1 MTTNRASLISRELE
15 VSGVSKAVGLS
26 RSLGLSQASIS
37 LAIKELGRRVIVFG
51 KARSSRY
58 ALSRDI
64 GREGD
69 RWPLYSINVRGL
81 PELAGQLVALHQR
94 EWAFIPEP
102 EYGSVNFGEFS
113 DGLYPDLPWFLD
125 TLRPQGFLGRNFA
138 QTISLQIGLPPD
150 PGNWAADDV
159 IAAALRNGYD
169 FPGSFIL
176 GDEALEKAQTAF
188 INDAESE
195 SSREFR
201 YPELALQSLN
211 GEFPRSSAGGEQPK
225 FTAYIKE
232 EDVGHVVVKFSGQTD
247 SPSDK
252 RWRDLLISEQLASE
266 SINVT
271 SVAVAKNRIFP
282 LKGRIFLE
290 SERFDRVGDSGRR
303 FVVSLSALDGAF
315 YGKADTP
322 WTAAADRLSND
333 KLISVRDARCL
344 KWLWWYGNL
353 IGNDDMHYG
362 NISLLLDGQGAF
374 ELAPCYDMLP
384 MRYRPTSTGEI
395 VHQEPKPK
403 PPLPQDIEIWRS
415 AAASALE
422 FWERVRKENR
432 ISNNFSEIAL
442 TNLQVIK
449 KLRERFD

>member
-1 MTTNRASLISRELE
+1 
-15 VSGVSKAVGLS
+15 
-26 RSLGLSQASIS
+26 
-37 LAIKELGRRVIVFG
+37 
-51 KARSSRY
+51 
-58 ALSRDI
+58 
-64 GREGD
+64 
-69 RWPLYSINVRGL
+69 
-81 PELAGQLVALHQR
+81 
-94 EWAFIPEP
+94 
-102 EYGSVNFGEFS
+102 
-113 DGLYPDLPWFLD
+113 
-125 TLRPQGFLGRNFA
+125 
-138 QTISLQIGLPPD
+138 
-150 PGNWAADDV
+150 
-159 IAAALRNGYD
+159 
-169 FPGSFIL
+169 
-176 GDEALEKAQTAF
+176 DEALEKAQTAF

-271 SVAVAKNRIFP
+271 SVAVAKNRIFF

-374 ELAPCYDMLP
+374 ELAP
-384 MRYRPTSTGEI
+384 
-395 VHQEPKPK
+395 
-403 PPLPQDIEIWRS
+403 
-415 AAASALE
+415 
-422 FWERVRKENR
+422 
-432 ISNNFSEIAL
+432 
-442 TNLQVIK
+442 
-449 KLRERFD
+449 